1 MKFDKK
7 ICFSD
12 IVDLCELF
20 SHYFK
25 EIERYLKAFLAIN
38 ENNNQLQFKNDLIKS
53 DEINDI
59 KRINNNLLLLK
70 GKETLY
76 LYSIQ
81 NHKYISFKDAFC
93 RDIIKFNIDRQN
105 IIFLLHNEIKIA
117 QLNQVYLNKDFVL
130 NNINN
135 QELNLNS
142 LFSENDFI
150 SLKLFGFFNEFS
162 VDCNDITCLE
172 IENYNKDEGR
182 VIIYDKFILGFYKY
196 NLKQHIISYYYKYSS
211 KCICYKLIKYNHNNI
226 KINALVIVTKKK
238 IYLFDADN
246 LEDIGEFKNDYF
258 NYFNKMENNISI
270 TQINQNEII
279 ISICDMIFIYKLK
292 DLRPRI
298 IIENKFGLI
307 RNTFILMDGSII
319 ICGKIISKRFSPKT
333 FEEIG
338 NFYEEYSINSYYIYD
353 YDYDYYFDDYDQDES
368 PQDSILPKSIS
379 DIIQISED
387 IIIIK
392 IGNCY
397 KIKEIKI

>member
-1 MKFDKK
+1 LGGRRFFRKNSEEHTEKKEDFDEEVDKWTLKEKSKYLRRPFFGRLLSDYIRKKIKDKAKKEKFLMKFDKK

-59 KRINNNLLLLK
+59 KRINNNILLLK

-117 QLNQVYLNKDFVL
+117 QLNQVYFNKDFVL

-150 SLKLFGFFNEFS
+150 SLKLSGFFNEFS
-162 VDCNDITCLE
+162 VDFNDITCLE
-172 IENYNKDEGR
+172 IEN
-182 VIIYDKFILGFYKY
+182 
-196 NLKQHIISYYYKYSS
+196 
-211 KCICYKLIKYNHNNI
+211 
-226 KINALVIVTKKK
+226 
-238 IYLFDADN
+238 
-246 LEDIGEFKNDYF
+246 
-258 NYFNKMENNISI
+258 
-270 TQINQNEII
+270 
-279 ISICDMIFIYKLK
+279 
-292 DLRPRI
+292 
-298 IIENKFGLI
+298 
-307 RNTFILMDGSII
+307 
-319 ICGKIISKRFSPKT
+319 
-333 FEEIG
+333 
-338 NFYEEYSINSYYIYD
+338 
-353 YDYDYYFDDYDQDES
+353 
-368 PQDSILPKSIS
+368 
-379 DIIQISED
+379 
-387 IIIIK
+387 
-392 IGNCY
+392 
-397 KIKEIKI
+397 